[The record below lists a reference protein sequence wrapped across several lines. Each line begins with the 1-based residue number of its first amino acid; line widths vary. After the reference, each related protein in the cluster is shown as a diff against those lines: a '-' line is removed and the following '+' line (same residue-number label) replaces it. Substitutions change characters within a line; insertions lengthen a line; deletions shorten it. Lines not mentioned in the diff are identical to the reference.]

1 MKKFF
6 KKIFD
11 NIGLFVLISPFI
23 IVPVASII
31 LGVYFS
37 FDRVVDFLT
46 KIGSGNWFFGLII
59 APLSIVA
66 IIQMFRGAILLADVD
81 ADIFRLN
88 ERKQDWKGSLYAAVN
103 FLCYVAFFM
112 LLKNI

>member
-6 KKIFD
+6 KNFFD
-11 NIGLFVLISPFI
+11 NIGFFMLISPFI

-31 LGVYFS
+31 LGVCFS
-37 FDRVVDFLT
+37 FDSIVDFLT
-46 KIGSGNWFFGLII
+46 KIGSGNWFVGLII

-66 IIQMFRGAILLADVD
+66 IVQMFRGAILLADVD

-88 ERKQDWKGSLYAAVN
+88 EKKQDWKGSLYAAII

>member
-6 KKIFD
+6 KKLFD
-11 NIGLFVLISPFI
+11 NIGLFLLISPFV

-37 FDRVVDFLT
+37 FDRVVEFLT
-46 KIGSGNWFFGLII
+46 KIGSGNWFLGLMI

-66 IIQMFRGAILLADVD
+66 IIQMFRGAILLAGVD

-88 ERKQDWKGSLYAAVN
+88 EKEQGWKGSLYIVIN